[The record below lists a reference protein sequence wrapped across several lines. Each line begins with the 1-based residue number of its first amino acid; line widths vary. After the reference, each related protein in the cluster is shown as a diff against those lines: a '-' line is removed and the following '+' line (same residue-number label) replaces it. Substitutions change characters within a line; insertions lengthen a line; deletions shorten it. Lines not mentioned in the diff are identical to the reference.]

1 MFAVTLNSIDKITR
15 EKLSSSLKIFTLKDL
30 SWIREVEEI
39 LKVIITAILALNIFG
54 LHMKD
59 KVGKEQW

>member
-1 MFAVTLNSIDKITR
+1 MFAVTLNSINKITR
-15 EKLSSSLKIFTLKDL
+15 EKLSSSLKIFTWKDL

-39 LKVIITAILALNIFG
+39 LKVIITAILALNILG
-54 LHMKD
+54 LPMKD